1 MDNGI
6 SLKIISTVT
15 DETGEKNVTEF
26 TTVATYQKKGTKT
39 YVLYEES
46 ELTGMT
52 GTKTMLSYDEK
63 KVTIKRYGA
72 INSTL
77 VIEENTPIENRYYTQ
92 YGFMLMTTIGE
103 HISLKDDEGLDLTF
117 QYELLL
123 EDGSKSIMNVKL
135 LELGKA

>member
-15 DETGEKNVTEF
+15 DDTGEQNVTEF

-52 GTKTMLSYDEK
+52 GTKTMLSYDDK
-63 KVTIKRYGA
+63 TVTIKRYGA

-123 EDGSKSIMNVKL
+123 EDGSKSLMNVKL
-135 LELGKA
+135 QELGRA